1 VTPSVLGSALT
12 AIVERVQELDAR
24 FLVPALALQLATLVL
39 RAIAWRNILTCA
51 CRRPI
56 PIFTVV
62 CAYATGVA
70 LNGFLPARGGE
81 AAKVGL
87 VRARVPGSSL
97 PAIAGSLGVIC
108 LLDGAIAAS
117 LVGTLWSTGAIPSL
131 PLPALPDG
139 RQLTIVLA
147 AVVAC
152 GALLVAVAAP
162 RFSIRLRPL
171 LWSAL
176 DGLRILRS
184 PWRLAFTVLPFLLGA
199 WACRVIAIFLALQAF
214 HIHAGLATATLV
226 VVLSGASTAVPVPGG
241 GGSQQLFATYALR
254 GSVPAA
260 GAMSFSFGVQLG
272 VTALNTAVGIAAA
285 MILFRTLRPVTA
297 LRAARARPI

>member
-1 VTPSVLGSALT
+1 MTPSVLGSALT

-162 RFSIRLRPL
+162 RFSFRLRPI

-184 PWRLAFTVLPFLLGA
+184 PWRLGA

-285 MILFRTLRPVTA
+285 MVLFRTLRPVTA